1 MQKVVWKFFFETSWF
16 KFIDFLDPFRYRNI
30 GAPDPKE
37 LEPEEEKSVTPDK
50 TEHTTPTKGKA
61 GKASKEDKKE
71 KEDKKGERK
80 KSAEK
85 RTGTGT
91 AKTSSR
97 RNSMQVVSPP
107 PGATTPVSDI
117 DALR

>member
-1 MQKVVWKFFFETSWF
+1 MLCL
-16 KFIDFLDPFRYRNI
+16 IMYRNI

-50 TEHTTPTKGKA
+50 EHTTPTKGKA
-61 GKASKEDKKE
+61 GKGSKDDKKD

-91 AKTSSR
+91 GKTSSR